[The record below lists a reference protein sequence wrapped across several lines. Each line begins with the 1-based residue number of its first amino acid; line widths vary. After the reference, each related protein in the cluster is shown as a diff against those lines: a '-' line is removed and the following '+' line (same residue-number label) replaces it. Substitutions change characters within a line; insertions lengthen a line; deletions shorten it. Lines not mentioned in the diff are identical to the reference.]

1 MKASQFLIATLRED
15 PQDAQVASHRLML
28 RSGLVRKVGAGLYHI
43 LPMGLRVI
51 RKIEAIVRE
60 EMNRTGAMEFQL
72 PVLIPAELWEK
83 SGRWNTM
90 GKEMFRL
97 KDRHDIWNV
106 LGPTHEESFTDLM
119 SQILRSY
126 RDLPVNV
133 YQIHTKFRDEIRPRF
148 GVIRSRE
155 FIMKDA
161 YSFHADAAS
170 LDETYQK
177 MRGAYR
183 QIFQRSGLETVP
195 VEADSGSMGGSGSE
209 EFMVPSEIGEE
220 VLLLSD
226 EYRSNQEKTPVLY
239 AELGDTGEG
248 SSPKN
253 AASDKGGSGGG
264 KKAANSGTAAA
275 PTLADLQIIDTPK
288 IRTIEELA
296 QFLKCQTAE
305 LLKSVVYRT
314 ENGLV
319 FIGIRGD
326 RDINEVKL
334 KNHLGCLELNPAS
347 DADFTKIGSV
357 PGSAG
362 PFDLKVA
369 DNLQIL
375 FDRSALTA
383 DTWIT
388 GANQKD
394 KHVKGFYLTA
404 EQKAGAVDLALAVN
418 GDPSPAGDGLLREM
432 RGIEVGHIF
441 KLGDKYTKAFGLTVL
456 DPDQQPIVP
465 IMGCYGIGINRTMAT
480 VIEQNHD
487 DKGIVWPISVAPF
500 EVCLVSIT
508 KTEEEKAQAQAV
520 YESML
525 SAGLDVLWDDRD
537 LRPGVRFNDAELLG
551 YPIRVTLGKFYF
563 QDGEAEIQI
572 RSTGE
577 SLKQKAGKD
586 ASDLLKKLGEI
597 KSELFAALQG

>member
-97 KDRHDIWNV
+97 KDRHDVWNV

-226 EYRSNQEKTPVLY
+226 E
-239 AELGDTGEG
+239 
-248 SSPKN
+248 
-253 AASDKGGSGGG
+253 
-264 KKAANSGTAAA
+264 
-275 PTLADLQIIDTPK
+275 
-288 IRTIEELA
+288 
-296 QFLKCQTAE
+296 
-305 LLKSVVYRT
+305 
-314 ENGLV
+314 
-319 FIGIRGD
+319 
-326 RDINEVKL
+326 
-334 KNHLGCLELNPAS
+334 
-347 DADFTKIGSV
+347 
-357 PGSAG
+357 
-362 PFDLKVA
+362 
-369 DNLQIL
+369 
-375 FDRSALTA
+375 
-383 DTWIT
+383 
-388 GANQKD
+388 
-394 KHVKGFYLTA
+394 
-404 EQKAGAVDLALAVN
+404 
-418 GDPSPAGDGLLREM
+418 
-432 RGIEVGHIF
+432 
-441 KLGDKYTKAFGLTVL
+441 
-456 DPDQQPIVP
+456 
-465 IMGCYGIGINRTMAT
+465 
-480 VIEQNHD
+480 
-487 DKGIVWPISVAPF
+487 
-500 EVCLVSIT
+500 
-508 KTEEEKAQAQAV
+508 
-520 YESML
+520 
-525 SAGLDVLWDDRD
+525 
-537 LRPGVRFNDAELLG
+537 
-551 YPIRVTLGKFYF
+551 
-563 QDGEAEIQI
+563 
-572 RSTGE
+572 
-577 SLKQKAGKD
+577 
-586 ASDLLKKLGEI
+586 
-597 KSELFAALQG
+597 